1 MDKRIKQFCPKGHD
15 TFTAGRTKQRKC
27 KVCIAI
33 YWDKYRKTHKEKIR
47 LISKKYEAANKDRI
61 ADQKLRHKYG
71 FSLAEKQEMYC
82 KQNGTCATCLFVFE
96 SVNAAHLDHNH
107 ATGKVRG
114 LLCSDCNH
122 VAGKVKDSPARLRFI
137 ADYLEQAAK

>member
-15 TFTAGRTKQRKC
+15 TFIVGRTKQRKC
-27 KVCIAI
+27 KVCIAL
-33 YWDKYRKTHKEKIR
+33 YLKKYRKMNPEKVRAIGR
-47 LISKKYEAANKDRI
+47 KYEIANRDKI
-61 ADQKLRHKYG
+61 ADQKLRSKYG
-71 FSLAEKQEMYC
+71 FSLVKKQVLYNQ
-82 KQNGTCATCLFVFE
+82 QNGTCATCPFIFE

-122 VAGKVKDSPARLRFI
+122 VAGKVKDSPARLRSI
-137 ADYLEQAAK
+137 ADYLEQAT